1 MKELKMYI
9 EGLLSKSNK
18 SSTTSGT
25 SILIDELN
33 KQFGESLIHHSQWS
47 DKDAIIHFDYSD
59 HKVFITSDYGDSLHP
74 LRIDGD
80 TLGRLFEQVKSYR
93 NISEIVFEID
103 TVTIMFRLDLIFNPN
118 IKLKFNNLYLMNES
132 ISGNTCRIKNIN
144 MDCKDWSI
152 HKNIEIVS
160 FNIKSRNTYT
170 VKNDEPFDTN
180 SRCVL
185 NTKKMIFLT
194 RESYNLQSEL
204 EYAGLILRDGE
215 YLAYKPL
222 SQSVKDQLKKRF
234 YPLLFFSLNGL
245 NIKYII
251 VAHDVDTP
259 HNALIFTKKLRKY
272 KPIKV
277 DSKVLTPEESVIEL
291 ADGWYAIWTPYDESL
306 LK

>member
-1 MKELKMYI
+1 MKELNIYL

-18 SSTTSGT
+18 SSTTSGI
-25 SILIDELN
+25 SILVDELN

-47 DKDAIIHFDYSD
+47 DKDAVIHFDYSD
-59 HKVFITSDYGDSLHP
+59 HKVFITSDYKDPLHP

-103 TVTIMFRLDLIFNPN
+103 TVTIMLRLDLSFDLN
-118 IKLKFNNLYLMNES
+118 IKLKFNDLYLINES
-132 ISGNTCRIKNIN
+132 TSGNLCHIRNIN
-144 MDCKDWSI
+144 MNCKDWSI

-160 FNIKSRNTYT
+160 FNIKSRNTYA
-170 VKNDEPFDTN
+170 VKNDEPFDIN
-180 SRCVL
+180 SRCIL
-185 NTKKMIFLT
+185 NTKKMVFLT
-194 RESYNLQSEL
+194 RETYNLQGEL
-204 EYAGLILRDGE
+204 EYAGLALRDGE

-251 VAHDVDTP
+251 VAHDTSLP
-259 HNALIFTKKLRKY
+259 YNSLIFTKKLRKY

-277 DSKVLTPEESVIEL
+277 DGKVLTPEESVIEL
-291 ADGWYAIWTPYDESL
+291 AGGWYAIWSQFSKSL
-306 LK
+306 L